1 MSYSCYNISSAASQR
16 RANRIGNTATQQR
29 THTHT
34 PVVRFVVLN
43 IIAPLHCKLRCET
56 QLCDMLPCDTST

>member
-34 PVVRFVVLN
+34 SGTFCR
-43 IIAPLHCKLRCET
+43 IKHHRTIAL
-56 QLCDMLPCDTST
+56 